1 MRFGVR
7 KVAPLL
13 FFSGACALVYQVAW
27 LRDLRQVFGASTAA
41 SAAVLGVFMA
51 GLGLGGVVIGKRA
64 DRAKNPL
71 ELYAHLEIL
80 VAVSSAISPF
90 LVGVARWIYLA
101 LGGQSTLGNVGATV
115 ARLLL
120 GALVLLVPT
129 TLMGGTMPAAARA
142 IASDADEGRR
152 GVSAL
157 YGVNTFGAVLGA
169 LAANFVLLEVFGT
182 RLTLW
187 LVCLVNVLVGLT
199 ARMVSRSPEPEDE
212 KADDEKEVR
221 APAENQLEALPPE
234 TDPSTSSRATDGLE
248 GESERPE
255 GQARD
260 SESEKDEDES
270 PKVAASDAPV
280 EALAKKAPEPVTN
293 EPDRGDVLPAGLGWF
308 ASAAAAVVGFAFLL
322 MELVWYRMLAP
333 LLGGS
338 SYTFGLILAVALLG
352 IGIGG
357 AAYATGSRVP
367 TLRGFA
373 LTCGLEALFVALP
386 FAAGDRIALLAL
398 ALRPLRLFGFG
409 GGIVSWTVVC
419 AVVVL
424 PASIVAGLQFPLLIG
439 LFGRGSK
446 KLGSHV
452 GIAYAANTAGSIIG
466 SVSGG
471 FGLMPVLTALGCWKV
486 VVYTLAVVALVAV
499 FLSARHESGGSGLL
513 ARGFAA
519 CTAAFALL
527 CFTAVGPTAVWRHT
541 PIGAGRA
548 DGALSIADENALEAW
563 RRRQRASIAWEAE
576 GLESTVALGIDDSV
590 AFIVNGKID
599 GNTRGDAPTQVM
611 SGLLGAL
618 LHPAPRKAMVIGLGT
633 GSTAGWLGAIPEME
647 RVDVVELEPAIV
659 RVARDCADVNQHV
672 LDNPKV
678 RLSLGDAREVLFTSH
693 EKYDIVFSEPSNPY
707 RAGISSMFTREFYE
721 AVRRSLASDGI
732 FVKWVQSYEVDA
744 SSLHTVLTTL
754 GSVFPSVN
762 VWESMPG
769 DLLLVARNDDRP
781 VNVDL
786 LRKRLGV
793 EPFRTASR
801 SVWHGATV
809 ETVLAH
815 FVARDDLVRGVI
827 ESKLG
832 SINRDDHNSLEFVYA
847 RNVGHQTQLADQL
860 KGLARTLHV
869 DRPGVDGSVRWERV
883 DELWWLDHQTSPI
896 PNEGKLSPQSAAYF
910 AALAANTQKQHARAM
925 KEWRAS
931 ERTTWILGEALPIAI
946 SAVTARD
953 PEAEKIVARLEELSP
968 TDAHGLRAELLASS
982 GRIDD
987 AVRACAAYFL
997 EARAEPW
1004 ANLEILRGVLVL
1016 AETLATTPERA
1027 QIVGASL
1034 EAHFSV
1040 YALDRQRR
1048 EAGMRIATRASGDLC
1063 VKFADQL
1070 EPNFPWS
1077 VVALQD
1083 RVDCYT
1089 KAKPERVVMAE
1100 AELAKF
1106 LAASP
1111 LHVGGGKAD

>member
-1 MRFGVR
+1 MA
-7 KVAPLL
+7 VA
-13 FFSGACALVYQVAW
+13 
-27 LRDLRQVFGASTAA
+27 
-41 SAAVLGVFMA
+41 
-51 GLGLGGVVIGKRA
+51 
-64 DRAKNPL
+64 
-71 ELYAHLEIL
+71 
-80 VAVSSAISPF
+80 SAISPF
-90 LVGVARWIYLA
+90 LVGIARWIYLA
-101 LGGQSTLGNVGATV
+101 LGGQSTLGSVGATV

-212 KADDEKEVR
+212 KADDAKKEVR
-221 APAENQLEALPPE
+221 PAAEKQLEDPPD
-234 TDPSTSSRATDGLE
+234 TDQPKSSNTTTTEGPK
-248 GESERPE
+248 GESDRPE
-255 GQARD
+255 GQAHDAETEAEEEEEEEQEEEPQVAEPAAPAAAHARQAP
-260 SESEKDEDES
+260 EKTQ
-270 PKVAASDAPV
+270 PNGK
-280 EALAKKAPEPVTN
+280 EPVTN
-293 EPDRGDVLPAGLGWF
+293 EPDTGDVLPAGLGWF

-357 AAYATGSRVP
+357 AVYATGSRVP

-419 AVVVL
+419 VVVVL

-452 GIAYAANTAGSIIG
+452 GIAYAANTAGSIVG

-486 VVYTLAVVALVAV
+486 VVYTLAVVALIAV

-548 DGALSIADENALEAW
+548 DAALSITDENALEAW
-563 RRRQRASIAWEAE
+563 RRRQRGSIAWEAE
-576 GLESTVALGIDDSV
+576 GLESTVALGIDDSA

-672 LDNPKV
+672 LENPKV

-732 FVKWVQSYEVDA
+732 FIKWVQSYEVDA

-781 VNVDL
+781 IDVDL
-786 LRKRLGV
+786 LRKRLGG

-801 SVWHGATV
+801 LVWHGATA

-815 FVARDDLVRGVI
+815 FVARDELVRGVI
-827 ESKLG
+827 ETKLG
-832 SINRDDHNSLEFVYA
+832 TINRDDHNALEFVYA
-847 RNVGHQTQLADQL
+847 RNVGQRTQLADQL
-860 KGLARTLHV
+860 KALARTLHA
-869 DRPGVDGSVRWERV
+869 DRPGVVGQVRLERV
-883 DELWWLDHQTSPI
+883 DELWWVDHPSSPI
-896 PNEGKLSPQSAAYF
+896 PSEAGLSPQHAAYF
-910 AALAANTQKQHARAM
+910 NALVATAQKQHARAL

-931 ERTTWILGEALPIAI
+931 ERTSWTLAEALPISI
-946 SAVTARD
+946 SAVAAKD

-987 AVRACAAYFL
+987 ALRASAAYFL
-997 EARAEPW
+997 EARGEPW
-1004 ANLEILRGVLVL
+1004 VNLDILREVLNLVD
-1016 AETLATTPERA
+1016 TLATTPERA
-1027 QIVGASL
+1027 QIVGPSL

-1040 YALDRQRR
+1040 YALDRPRR
-1048 EAGMRIATRASGDLC
+1048 EIGMRIATRVSGDLC
-1063 VKFADQL
+1063 VKLADQM
-1070 EPNFPWS
+1070 EPNFPWNLA
-1077 VVALQD
+1077 ALQG
-1083 RVDCYT
+1083 RVECYK
-1089 KAKPERVVMAE
+1089 KAKPERVGMAE
-1100 AELAKF
+1100 AELSKF

-1111 LHVGGGKAD
+1111 LHVGGGKVD